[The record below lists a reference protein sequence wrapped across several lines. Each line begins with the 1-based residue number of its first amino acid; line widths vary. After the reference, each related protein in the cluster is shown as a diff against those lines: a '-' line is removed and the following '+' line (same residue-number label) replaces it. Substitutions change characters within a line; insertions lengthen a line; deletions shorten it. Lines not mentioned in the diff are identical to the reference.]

1 MAIRAMNRPI
11 SNHSDMGK
19 VPDPLRKNRQ
29 PFGRPTRTPRVLLGA
44 RGARS
49 GSVDGA
55 WWPWTANLT
64 AELHDL
70 ISVVTPRLGYTVR
83 VGFDW
88 NSVSLVQRRIDDD
101 DGIQMHGPGSKQ
113 AAGIMHL
120 HGAHGAALALLVI
133 PFDTPPELAD
143 RQMRLAA
150 GQPRS
155 VKDPAASTASQRSR
169 VW

>member
-1 MAIRAMNRPI
+1 MTIRAMKRPI
-11 SNHSDMGK
+11 TNHFDMSKAPG
-19 VPDPLRKNRQ
+19 PLQKNRQ

-88 NSVSLVQRRIDDD
+88 NSVSLTQRRIDDD

-133 PFDTPPELAD
+133 PFDTPPELAN

-155 VKDPAASTASQRSR
+155 VKD
-169 VW
+169 